1 MEEAKIFN
9 APLTIPAGPQ
19 GSIRV
24 GKEGGNEEM
33 KEDGFVVRPDVFNLE
48 NKRAGGC
55 FFCAIKAKGRRCLP
69 LLRVLDETVHFRKRV
84 QTADVKG
91 T

>member
-55 FFCAIKAKGRRCLP
+55 FFVQSRQKEEDACLCCVSWTK
-69 LLRVLDETVHFRKRV
+69 LSISGNGSKLRM
-84 QTADVKG
+84 
-91 T
+91 